1 MALNKLIVQPN
12 GIETNYHRITMLNI
26 LVNQENIIEVASYL
40 NSDSRNKQKIF
51 ESGND
56 NSVSM
61 PYMDVSAYIVPY
73 DETMSIKGAYH
84 ALKQLSK
91 FEGATDVF
99 EEGQTLSLSE

>member
-40 NSDSRNKQKIF
+40 NGDSRNKQKIF

-61 PYMDVSAYIVPY
+61 PYMDVSSYILPY
-73 DETMSIKGAYH
+73 DETMSIEDAYN
-84 ALKQLSK
+84 ALKNLSK
-91 FEGATDVF
+91 FKGATDVL
-99 EEGQTLSLSE
+99 EEGQVLSLNK